1 MTPDA
6 GAINVTWTPATGPH
20 TDTITRYALWVYD
33 QDTPLVWSTIHGYDP
48 STHSARVEGLTPG
61 HHYVAF
67 VCTWNAAGEGNPRIP
82 DPVVVR

>member
-33 QDTPLVWSTIHGYDP
+33 QDTPLVWSTIHGYAP
-48 STHSARVEGLTPG
+48 STHSARVEGLTPDTTTSPSCAPG
-61 HHYVAF
+61 TRRERA
-67 VCTWNAAGEGNPRIP
+67 NPASP
-82 DPVVVR
+82 TL